1 MTTPDE
7 LTGTLTL
14 PDGRTFDVYFSAY
27 AHYVIEAECGESAVS
42 ILQSLMAVERNGRT
56 VLTGVYRPVIAA
68 LMGGLEG
75 ARQRE
80 AKAAKTPREKAAV
93 RGTKWTIEDAAEIVD
108 AAGVQTVV
116 MACFPALA
124 ASFPKAAPG
133 DDDAAPEGE
142 DDAAPLAESDAGNAP
157 ETPPLTPE

>member
-14 PDGRTFDVYFSAY
+14 PDGRAFDVYFSAY

-75 ARQRE
+75 ARQKA

-93 RGTKWTIEDAAEIVD
+93 RASKWTIEDAAELVD
-108 AAGVQTVV
+108 AAGVQSVV
-116 MACFPALA
+116 LAVFPPLA

-133 DDDAAPEGE
+133 DDDAAAEGE
-142 DDAAPLAESDAGNAP
+142 DDAIPLAVSDAGSVPA
-157 ETPPLTPE
+157 TPLSTPE